1 MKHLGSAPVSR
12 TQPDSPGQGAAI
24 PAASTSLSCP
34 VAFGFSHSKALSC
47 QNNLV
52 SCLHSIYNSLRN
64 PERWSCWHFP
74 LFSLWKAWAERCLQQ
89 DMNETALNPEAKGK
103 VVGEGHAAVSCQDTG
118 LWHLPLASTSCT
130 CTTINSGRTLL
141 RKSWPDPAPEV
152 YWVFWMLAFK
162 GVRVSLQTFAATS
175 PPVKIYTLCAL

>member
-52 SCLHSIYNSLRN
+52 SCLRSIYNSLRN

-74 LFSLWKAWAERCLQQ
+74 LFSLWNAWAERCLQQ
-89 DMNETALNPEAKGK
+89 DMNETALNPEAKG
-103 VVGEGHAAVSCQDTG
+103 GRWWERDTLPSPARTPEHGICLSQAHPVRAPPKTQAG
-118 LWHLPLASTSCT
+118 LCSENPGQFVLLKCT
-130 CTTINSGRTLL
+130 GSFGC
-141 RKSWPDPAPEV
+141 
-152 YWVFWMLAFK
+152 
-162 GVRVSLQTFAATS
+162 
-175 PPVKIYTLCAL
+175 